1 MDHVEAIKLYL
12 EKLIK
17 EFESPD
23 AAHLN
28 EDIETK
34 IDIARETESN
44 IRDHILLEIIFLLY
58 EIKDNYSR
66 NEKVNGT
73 IGLSKAINKLLVLKR
88 IDQYLNNM
96 SRGPGLYEY
105 IKRNGVFPQGG
116 IITNEGG
123 IITNE
128 SVQSQLN
135 NYREL
140 HKQQQSQN
148 QLLRE
153 EQTGD
158 LSNLSNIKLGSKV
171 FIGIDMANDDEN
183 KEKE

>member
-88 IDQYLNNM
+88 IDQYLNHM

-105 IKRNGVFPQGG
+105 IKRNEVFPQGG
-116 IITNEGG
+116 IITNE
-123 IITNE
+123 
-128 SVQSQLN
+128 SVQSQLTQLN

-171 FIGIDMANDDEN
+171 FIGIDMVNDDEN